1 MNSFDSQFTGG
12 ISGLIVLFTAETDV
26 ETDEQGRIVS
36 LKGKDQAVSE
46 VNNLLEK
53 FGAEI
58 RAVGS
63 KTPGGKPLTN
73 ASQMRFFMIH
83 GSGNLEELRRKLLQI
98 NIVDTAYFKPAD
110 EDPAMNE

>member
-12 ISGLIVLFTAETDV
+12 ISGLIVLFTPETDV
-26 ETDEQGRIVS
+26 ETDDQGRIVS

-58 RAVGS
+58 RAIGS

-73 ASQMRFFMIH
+73 ASQLRFFVIH
-83 GSGNLEELRRKLLQI
+83 GSGYLDELRRKLLQI
-98 NIVDTAYFKPAD
+98 NIVDSAYFKPAD
-110 EDPAMNE
+110 EDPTMDE